1 MDFSDIITG
10 FTDSKKREQKFE
22 NDNFKIVL
30 KSGIKLI
37 RILILFLKK
46 KYFKLTTGKC
56 SLSSKNYFINEL
68 YLNQVLLIP
77 KT

>member
-10 FTDSKKREQKFE
+10 FTDSKKIEQKFE
-22 NDNFKIVL
+22 NDKFKIVL

-37 RILILFLKK
+37 RILISFLKK

-56 SLSSKNYFINEL
+56 SLSSENYFINEL

-77 KT
+77 TK

>member
-10 FTDSKKREQKFE
+10 FTDSKKIEQKFE
-22 NDNFKIVL
+22 NDKFKIVL

-46 KYFKLTTGKC
+46 KYFKLTTGKS
-56 SLSSKNYFINEL
+56 SLSSENYFINEL

-77 KT
+77 TK